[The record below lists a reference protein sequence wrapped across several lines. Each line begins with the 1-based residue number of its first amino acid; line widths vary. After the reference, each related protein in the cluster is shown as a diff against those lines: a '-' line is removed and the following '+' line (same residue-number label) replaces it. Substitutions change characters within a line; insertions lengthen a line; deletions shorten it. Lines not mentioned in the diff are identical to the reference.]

1 MKKILTALTCTGLL
15 AMTASADIARV
26 EMGAGFMQQSNDS
39 EASYTKSGA
48 DGSYL
53 SDTDETSTQPYVWA
67 IIKHP
72 IPIIPNFRLEY
83 ASFEDTGTASGKFEN
98 FDICGL
104 NSATTFSITEY
115 DIIPYYNLLDNTG
128 WITIDVGLDIKIM
141 DVSYEADAVSSFSG
155 DKDSVSLAIPLA
167 YARGRVEIPAT
178 NIGLEADLKYVTYND
193 STIYDAR
200 AKIDYTFDM
209 FPVVQPAFEI
219 GYRVHKIKVDD
230 STFGDLKMDLDF
242 SGVYAGAMLRF

>member
-26 EMGAGFMQQSNDS
+26 EMGAGFMQQTSSS
-39 EASYTKSGA
+39 EASYTSS
-48 DGSYL
+48 GSYT
-53 SDTDETSTQPYVWA
+53 SDDDATSTQPYAWA
-67 IIKHP
+67 ILKHP
-72 IPIIPNFRLEY
+72 IPVVPNFRLEY
-83 ASFEDTGTASGKFEN
+83 ASFEDTGSAQGTFEN
-98 FDICGL
+98 FTVAGISDM
-104 NSATTFSITEY
+104 TFNITEY

-128 WITIDVGLDIKIM
+128 WVTIDAGLDIKIM
-141 DVSYEADAVSSFSG
+141 DVSYKADAVSSG
-155 DKDSVSLAIPLA
+155 DNEDSVSIAVPLG
-167 YARGRVEIPAT
+167 YLRGRVEIPAT
-178 NIGLEADLKYVTYND
+178 NIGLEADVKYVTYND

-200 AKIDYTFDM
+200 AKIDYTFDI

-219 GYRVHKIKVDD
+219 GYRVHKIKIDD

>member
-26 EMGAGFMQQSNDS
+26 EMGAGFMQQSSDS

-48 DGSYL
+48 NGSYI

-72 IPIIPNFRLEY
+72 IPVIPNFRLEY
-83 ASFEDTGTASGKFEN
+83 VSFEDTGAASGKFEN
-98 FDICGL
+98 FNIGTGSSD
-104 NSATTFSITEY
+104 TTFNITEY

-128 WITIDVGLDIKIM
+128 WITVDVGLDIKIM
-141 DVSYEADAVSSFSG
+141 DISYKADTVISG
-155 DKDSVSLAIPLA
+155 DNEDSVSVAIPLA

-193 STIYDAR
+193 STVYDAR

-219 GYRVHKIKVDD
+219 GYRVHKIKIDD